1 MQFPGLAIQ
10 LEQAL
15 SVHIVRNDRLFVVR
29 RLRLFVGHLEEEEE
43 RDLLG
48 IGHVRQAIV
57 PQDVGEVPGF
67 VDDLLAVV
75 GHGFSEFNPKHNV
88 RRNQSHDDSTICE
101 TRSEMSVSNGVFPD
115 RRYIV

>member
-57 PQDVGEVPGF
+57 PQDMGEVSGF

-75 GHGFSEFNPKHNV
+75 GHGISEFNPKHNV

>member
-1 MQFPGLAIQ
+1 MF
-10 LEQAL
+10 
-15 SVHIVRNDRLFVVR
+15 RRR
-29 RLRLFVGHLEEEEE
+29 RLGLFVGHLEEEQE

-48 IGHVRQAIV
+48 LGHVRHAIV

-75 GHGFSEFNPKHNV
+75 GHGISEFNPKHNV

-101 TRSEMSVSNGVFPD
+101 TRSEMSVPNGVFPV